1 MTDYFISD
9 AHLYPEGKQHPGTL
23 PLQSFLKGLSN
34 EEPGRL
40 WILGDLFDYWF
51 EYRGLIPSGYSGT
64 LCTIRGLISAGWKVA
79 FIPGNHDWW
88 CGKGLQEATGMSIM
102 KESVVQVDIQGLKC
116 LLSHG
121 DGLGKGDTGYR
132 LMKPVLRSRV
142 SETLFSTVHPV
153 LATGFARMFSGTS
166 RRILRKQVDTVPE
179 YLSAWVREQGLNGFD
194 LAVTGHT
201 HCPAVRKLG
210 DIIHVSLGDWISHFT
225 YLVIRG
231 GEISLD
237 EFRG

>member
-9 AHLYPEGKQHPGTL
+9 AHLYPAGKHHPGTL
-23 PLQSFLKGLSN
+23 PLQSFLKRLSTD
-34 EEPGRL
+34 EPGRL

-64 LCTIRGLISAGWKVA
+64 LCLLRSLHSSGWDTR

-88 CGKGLQEATGMSIM
+88 CGPGLAGATGMNLM
-102 KESVVQVDIQGLKC
+102 KASVVEAEIQGMKC
-116 LLSHG
+116 LLAHG
-121 DGLGKGDTGYR
+121 DGLGRGDTGYR
-132 LMKPVLRSRV
+132 MIKPVLRSPV
-142 SETLFSTVHPV
+142 SVTLFSLVHPA

-179 YLSAWVREQGLNGFD
+179 YLTGWVQEQGMKGFD

-201 HCPAVRKLG
+201 HCPMVSRLDG
-210 DIIHVSLGDWISHFT
+210 IVHVSLGDWISHFT
-225 YLVIRG
+225 YLVIQG
-231 GEISLD
+231 GEISLN